1 MINRDIHKELSEKY
15 EELKKQYS
23 LGREQYAQV
32 QRDADYWETQAK
44 TLRTRNEQLLDDVN
58 ILSAQLKLWKGTGL

>member
-1 MINRDIHKELSEKY
+1 MINRNIHKELCDKY

>member
-15 EELKKQYS
+15 ESVKKQYS

-44 TLRTRNEQLLDDVN
+44 TLRTRNEKLE
-58 ILSAQLKLWKGTGL
+58 AQVKLWQGTGL

>member
-1 MINRDIHKELSEKY
+1 MINRNIHKELCDKY

-44 TLRTRNEQLLDDVN
+44 TLRTRNEKLE
-58 ILSAQLKLWKGTGL
+58 AQVKLWQGTGL

>member
-1 MINRDIHKELSEKY
+1 MINRDIHNELCDKY
-15 EELKKQYS
+15 ENLKNQYS

-44 TLRTRNEQLLDDVN
+44 TLRTRNEKLE
-58 ILSAQLKLWKGTGL
+58 AQVKLWQGTGL